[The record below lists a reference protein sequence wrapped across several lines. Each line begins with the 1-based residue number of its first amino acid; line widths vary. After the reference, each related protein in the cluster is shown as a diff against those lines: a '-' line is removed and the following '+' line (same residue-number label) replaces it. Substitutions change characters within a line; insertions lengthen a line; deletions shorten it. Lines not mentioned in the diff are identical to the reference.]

1 MRYFIMLPL
10 LALLFSCGSNDG
22 AYLQVEENS
31 STIDSL
37 YLTELISKKLIAKIN
52 PRDQN
57 SQIPLSVDSVSIGVI
72 KKRGDRYN
80 YHLTLLTPNTKT
92 KLRVLSDS
100 TYATNKLSDSLLNYI
115 SRSTN
120 KFIGKHQPFIL
131 NTTDMDSIV
140 DLFEVLR
147 NKRKTVIEENKNRL
161 SMEELELLHFQ
172 SEGRINGFLFFF
184 GRVVKRLSPD
194 DHFFR
199 FISTIDE
206 NTRWA
211 KTLPDNILYK
221 HEINYL
227 RQHDSLTDMTSFINY
242 IDEKTTNRD
251 LFSFLKAIYL
261 RDIIESPSYWEKHQ
275 KLFDTKILKQTVDAE
290 TENQYYNL
298 IEPASSSYFV
308 SGKGKPAFD
317 FTAEKLDGT
326 KINLSDYRGKI
337 VFIDTWAT
345 WCGTC
350 LRQKP
355 QALALADKY
364 KDDPRVEVIFISVD
378 SKREMWE
385 KFLTRKGETEL
396 PNNYYIG
403 KGMRSD
409 YAQNYNIK
417 SLPRYFLI
425 DAQGDIIN
433 ANILEPSRAV
443 IDMIELELQ
452 NM

>member
-1 MRYFIMLPL
+1 MKYFIILPV

-22 AYLQVEENS
+22 TYLQVEENN

-37 YLTELISKKLIAKIN
+37 YLTALISDKLIAKIDA
-52 PRDQN
+52 RDQN
-57 SQIPLSVDSVSIGVI
+57 SLLPLPVDSVSIGVI

-80 YHLTLLTPNTKT
+80 YHLTVLAPNTKT
-92 KLRVLSDS
+92 KLRVFSDS
-100 TYATNKLSDSLLNYI
+100 TYATDKLSDSLLNYI
-115 SRSTN
+115 SRSN
-120 KFIGKHQPFIL
+120 NNFIGRHQPFIYS
-131 NTTDMDSIV
+131 TSDMDSIV

-147 NKRKTVIEENKNRL
+147 NKRRTVIEKNKSRL
-161 SMEELELLHFQ
+161 SKAELELLHFQ
-172 SEGRINGFLFFF
+172 NEERINGFLLFF

-194 DHFFR
+194 DSYFR

-227 RQHDSLTDMTSFINY
+227 RQHDSLTNIGSFINY

-251 LFSFLKAIYL
+251 LFSFLKAVYL

-275 KLFDTKILKQTVDAE
+275 KLFDTKELKHLADAE
-290 TENQYYNL
+290 ANNPYFA
-298 IEPASSSYFV
+298 IFKRASTSYFV
-308 SGKGKPAFD
+308 SGKGKKAFD

-326 KINLSDYRGKI
+326 AIKLSDFKGKI

-350 LRQKP
+350 LIQKP
-355 QALALADKY
+355 QALDLAEQY
-364 KDDPRVEVIFISVD
+364 KDEPRVEVIFISVD
-378 SKREMWE
+378 SSREIWE
-385 KFLTRKGETEL
+385 KYLNRKGETES
-396 PNNYYIG
+396 PNNFYIG
-403 KGMRSD
+403 EGMRSD

-417 SLPRYFLI
+417 SLPRYILI

-433 ANILEPSRAV
+433 GNILEPSESV
-443 IDMIELELQ
+443 VNIIENELQ